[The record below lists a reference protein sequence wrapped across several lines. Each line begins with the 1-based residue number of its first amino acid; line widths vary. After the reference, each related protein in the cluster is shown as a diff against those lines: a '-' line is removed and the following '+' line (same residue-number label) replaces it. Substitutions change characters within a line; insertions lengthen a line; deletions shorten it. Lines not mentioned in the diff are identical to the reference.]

1 MSGLLLFALVLLL
14 MALRQNVIVLLAVV
28 ATVVHVFLVSRS
40 STEFLI
46 QDFWFA
52 IDRETLLAI
61 PMFILAGAV
70 MTRGTIAQRI
80 INVVIAFTRPLR
92 GGLALACV
100 VSCGAFAAISG
111 SSVVTMLAVGAILY
125 PALLKEGY
133 DKKLALGSI
142 ASAGTL
148 GILIPP
154 SIPLLLYGMSTETS
168 VVDLFTAGVGPGVLL
183 LLVMGAYVTWMNR
196 HRPASSFDFWDLMR
210 ALRSGG
216 WALMMPVILLGG
228 IYSGKFSPTEAAA
241 VSLFY
246 ALIVELFV
254 HREMKLRDYGTVTL
268 ATVQMTGI
276 ILPIFAIASS
286 LNNVVAIEG
295 VPQQLVAFMKQY
307 IHSGWAMMLVIN
319 LVLLVIG
326 CIMEAFSAIIIFAPL
341 FLPLIKDYGF
351 NPVHFGI
358 IMVVNL
364 EIGYLT
370 PPVGLNIIVGSVAFK
385 ESFTF
390 MIRAVLPFIILMTA
404 ALVVIVMVEPLSMW
418 LVGAMR

>member
-100 VSCGAFAAISG
+100 LSCGAFAAISG
-111 SSVVTMLAVGAILY
+111 SSVVTMLAVGAIMY

-148 GILIPP
+148 GIIIPP

-168 VVDLFTAGVGPGVLL
+168 VVDLFTAGVGPGLLL
-183 LLVMGAYVTWMNR
+183 LLVMGAYVMWMNR
-196 HRPASSFDFWDLMR
+196 HRAASPFDLWELAT

-216 WALMMPVILLGG
+216 WSLMMPVILLGG

-358 IMVVNL
+358 IMVINL

-385 ESFTF
+385 ESFAF

-418 LVGAMR
+418 LVGALR